1 MKKILLLLIILL
13 LVVGCNVVRESEN
26 VKKINILVNN
36 YNLIVQLENNSSA
49 DALYERLEKES
60 IIIDAEDYGNFE
72 KVGNLG
78 FNLPTN
84 DKRITTK
91 PGDIILYQGDK
102 LTIYYDSNTWSFTK
116 LGEVVN
122 VTDSELKSILGSGS
136 VTLTLEKIR

>member
-13 LVVGCNVVRESEN
+13 LVVGCNVVKESEN

-60 IIIDAEDYGNFE
+60 IVINAEDYGNFE

-136 VTLTLEKIR
+136 VTLTLEKIK